1 MVAVL
6 EDLSSNG
13 TFVNDAIVG
22 RNKHR
27 ELEDGDEV
35 SILNEARFVFRY
47 PRTRETNGF
56 RQQYRILNQLGK
68 GHFATVYLCAERSTG
83 DKYAVKVFERR
94 LSDSQKS
101 QNDNALQQ
109 EIALLMGVHHPNLLC
124 LKEPFDESDGAYL
137 VLELAPEGELFNW
150 IVNNQKMTEDETR
163 GVFRQLFDGLKYLVC
178 ISKVHIYS
186 PGPANVSS
194 ARTRNRASRYQARK
208 YPGCRPEFEREI
220 G

>member
-94 LSDSQKS
+94 LGDSQKS

-124 LKEPFDESDGAYL
+124 LKESFDESDGAYL

-150 IVNNQKMTEDETR
+150 IVNHQKMTEDETR

-186 PGPANVSS
+186 TGPANVSS
-194 ARTRNRASRYQARK
+194 ARTGNCASRYQARK

>member
-68 GHFATVYLCAERSTG
+68 GHFATVYMCAERSTG

-94 LSDSQKS
+94 LNDSQKS

-124 LKEPFDESDGAYL
+124 LKESFDENDGAYL

-150 IVNNQKMTEDETR
+150 IVNNQKLTEDETR

-178 ISKVHIYS
+178 TLKAHTYIYVQS
-186 PGPANVSS
+186 
-194 ARTRNRASRYQARK
+194 
-208 YPGCRPEFEREI
+208 
-220 G
+220 